1 MKTINNKQFKTHC
14 NDSVLEYAG
23 GGIYNFYDLTDFY
36 FNYNV
41 VMNEFESGTQL
52 SNSQL
57 LILANKIMVFHNER
71 VRKEIQD
78 LARIYLME
86 DPTNDAFFN
95 TQNL

>member
-57 LILANKIMVFHNER
+57 LILVNKIMVFHNER
-71 VRKEIQD
+71 LREKSQD
-78 LARIYLME
+78 QDRHDLME
-86 DPTNDAFFN
+86 DLYN